1 MALTKQGYTYRGYDI
16 WRRYSSVYAL
26 KRTGRPS
33 LRADGVGERVVKM
46 NKYKMTRS
54 ELDSLIEALA
64 YKYMATPSTERRY
77 IYDWSALRRGVSFS
91 KFFIDVSCDTGAPP
105 TRNNICSHKERVKRK
120 DTLYLW
126 DDDDGNTKIGVT
138 SEATYNDRILS
149 CSKRRGTNPHNIKKV
164 KTRLAEVYE
173 SRILSILKRKPYS
186 EGDGHTEFRTISKS
200 QRKRVERYLD
210 LVNEGA

>member
-1 MALTKQGYTYRGYDI
+1 MALTKQGYTYRSFNV
-16 WRRYSSVYAL
+16 WRGYSSVYAL
-26 KRTGRPS
+26 KRIGRPS
-33 LRADGVGERVVKM
+33 LRADGVGARVLKM

-54 ELDSLIEALA
+54 ELDSLIKVLA
-64 YKYMATPSTERRY
+64 YKYMATPSTELRY
-77 IYDWSALRRGVSFS
+77 IYDWSALRSGVSFS
-91 KFFIDVSCDTGAPP
+91 KFFIDVSCDTGTPP
-105 TRNNICSHKERVKRK
+105 TRSNICSHKERVKRK

-138 SEATYNDRILS
+138 SEAAYNDRILS
-149 CSKRRGTNPHNIKKV
+149 CSKRRGTKPHNIKKV

-173 SRILSILKRKPYS
+173 SRILSILKRRPYS
-186 EGDGHTEFRTISKS
+186 EGDGYTEFRTISKS